1 MKKSKRN
8 TFTLP
13 IELSIELDFISKKL
27 RLKKSNIVKKSLIS
41 FFKKVNHEPY
51 NNQIQ

>member
-13 IELSIELDFISKKL
+13 IELSLELDYISKKL
-27 RLKKSNIVKKSLIS
+27 GLKKSNIVKRSLMN
-41 FFKKVNHEPY
+41 FFKEVKYETYKN
-51 NNQIQ
+51 